1 MSTATDPVSH
11 PAARPAGEPSLPE
24 AVMHA
29 VLPTA
34 PVTGRVAE
42 STLCTKAKS
51 ASFVR
56 HVAVDVSGTPLE
68 GKWLAGQSFGVVPP
82 GTDANGKPHKVR
94 LYSIASPSYGED
106 GHGRVLATTCKRL
119 LAEREPQSDKDDP
132 ADHRLFAGVCSNHVC
147 DLRAGDP
154 IAVAG
159 PNGKRFLLPTDR
171 EAHDY
176 LFLATGTG
184 VAPFRGFV
192 HELFVGPPEGT
203 PARAAWKP
211 TRSTVHLVM
220 GTPYTSDLLY
230 DGFFRQVAKDHPN
243 FGYHTVISRELRPD
257 GGKGEYVHHYVDR
270 TLPQFEGM
278 LRSERT
284 LIYVCGLAGMQV
296 GIFQTLAQ
304 RGLHAGYLDVHAELS
319 GTDPASWTT
328 EQIKRRV
335 HGTRRCMLE
344 VY

>member
-1 MSTATDPVSH
+1 
-11 PAARPAGEPSLPE
+11 
-24 AVMHA
+24 
-29 VLPTA
+29 
-34 PVTGRVAE
+34 
-42 STLCTKAKS
+42 
-51 ASFVR
+51 
-56 HVAVDVSGTPLE
+56 
-68 GKWLAGQSFGVVPP
+68 
-82 GTDANGKPHKVR
+82 
-94 LYSIASPSYGED
+94 
-106 GHGRVLATTCKRL
+106 
-119 LAEREPQSDKDDP
+119 
-132 ADHRLFAGVCSNHVC
+132 
-147 DLRAGDP
+147 
-154 IAVAG
+154 
-159 PNGKRFLLPTDR
+159 
-171 EAHDY
+171 
-176 LFLATGTG
+176 
-184 VAPFRGFV
+184 
-192 HELFVGPPEGT
+192 
-203 PARAAWKP
+203 
-211 TRSTVHLVM
+211 M

-304 RGLHAGYLDVHAELS
+304 RGLHGGYLDIHAELA
-319 GTDPASWTT
+319 GTDPAAWTT